1 MFDKAMVA
9 LIITAAACAFAA
21 MAVFAGGFALYALV
35 LPSAGPAGAAGLVA
49 LVATLI
55 LSLAAVAIVLRSRAK
70 EREREREAAIAQA
83 QIVDQM
89 PSGLGEFARDR
100 PIVTLAVTALGGIL
114 ASRHPKLARDL
125 LSIVAR
131 FGR

>member
-1 MFDKAMVA
+1 MFDRAMVA
-9 LIITAAACAFAA
+9 LIITAGACAVAA
-21 MAVFAGGFALYALV
+21 MAVFAAGFALYFLI
-35 LPSAGPAGAAGLVA
+35 LPSAGPAGAAGIVA
-49 LVATLI
+49 LIGALI
-55 LSLAAVAIVLRSRAK
+55 LSLAVVAIMLRSRAK

-83 QIVDQM
+83 QIVDQI
-89 PSGLGEFARDR
+89 PFGLGEFARDR